1 MTVVSLV
8 RVCGPGARLTC
19 TRLSPFLTLAAVSR
33 TLTTIAQVS
42 QIPHLSLSL
51 SLYTSVQ
58 EGVISTTLWR
68 RIAAF
73 AIFFIFFL
81 PVNFC
86 CLFFV
91 LLTCSDQRSRP
102 PVLKLVFGVSRFF
115 VCIFLGLSSGEE
127 RSEQLL
133 QRLLT
138 LFLRSWKLFTSRDKN
153 LLGVWQE
160 RKEEKL

>member
-58 EGVISTTLWR
+58 EGVISTTL
-68 RIAAF
+68 
-73 AIFFIFFL
+73 
-81 PVNFC
+81 
-86 CLFFV
+86 
-91 LLTCSDQRSRP
+91 
-102 PVLKLVFGVSRFF
+102 
-115 VCIFLGLSSGEE
+115 
-127 RSEQLL
+127 
-133 QRLLT
+133 
-138 LFLRSWKLFTSRDKN
+138 
-153 LLGVWQE
+153 
-160 RKEEKL
+160 